1 VKRGR
6 KKEEGEE
13 EQEKRENDMRKQEKD
28 RRKVEKKNIPNVCL
42 SRKQF

>member
-1 VKRGR
+1 MKRGR

>member
-13 EQEKRENDMRKQEKD
+13 EQEKRENDMRKQEKV